1 VAFWD
6 TYWQTV
12 NQNGAEWTVDL
23 EARAV
28 RHTLG
33 CLMARVRGRSPLEY
47 MDDVA
52 RTRQARA
59 VNAIIAQPPV
69 TVAELAAAFV
79 AGIEEQHG

>member
-1 VAFWD
+1 MAIRRGLM
-6 TYWQTV
+6 TSKP
-12 NQNGAEWTVDL
+12 
-23 EARAV
+23 RAV

-33 CLMARVRGRSPLEY
+33 CLLARVRGRSPLEY
-47 MDDVA
+47 LDDVA

-69 TVAELAAAFV
+69 TVAELAAVFV